1 MERRSQAPRI
11 DMTQPAELVT
21 YDGRSVSIEFL
32 DLSRSG
38 FKFRHADE
46 LMVGDIVTIISSRG
60 SKVTAEVKWVADRMA
75 GGIFVEPPQDMS

>member
-1 MERRSQAPRI
+1 MERRNEAPRI

-21 YDGRSVSIEFL
+21 HDGSSVSIEFL

-38 FKFRHADE
+38 FKIKHGAE
-46 LMVGDIVTIISSRG
+46 LMAGDIVTIISSRG
-60 SKVTAEVKWVADRMA
+60 SRVTAEVKWVADRMA